1 MICNIHLSNI
11 LQNILLRV
19 FTKFYNTTFHKVSQ
33 DRFVIKEKD
42 CFDELFDL
50 TLVIF
55 VTPF

>member
-1 MICNIHLSNI
+1 MGVSKE
-11 LQNILLRV
+11 NILLRV

-33 DRFVIKEKD
+33 DPFVIKEKD

-55 VTPF
+55 ITPF